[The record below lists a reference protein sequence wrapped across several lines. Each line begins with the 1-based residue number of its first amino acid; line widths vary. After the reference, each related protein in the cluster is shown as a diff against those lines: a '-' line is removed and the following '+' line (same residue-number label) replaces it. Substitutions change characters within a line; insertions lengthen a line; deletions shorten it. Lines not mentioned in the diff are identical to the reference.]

1 MSTASSAYPL
11 YAVIAEICARAGLP
25 YDKFNTTLLEG
36 YVQGM
41 QITNESAAFEHIQ
54 TLAQAYFFDPV
65 NRGGA
70 VTFVPRGA
78 EPVMEID
85 ENDLIGDSDD
95 EKTRRSPEEIVQVL
109 NLNYYDSAGG
119 IDTCKQTSDRSIDT
133 RSEGE
138 KNIET
143 PLVLETDQAAQA
155 VVIMHKV
162 MIEEQRGEVE
172 ITLPSSYL
180 SLTAGDVVLYQGDRY
195 RIDEVN
201 IDSGEQK
208 YKLLHDRKS
217 AYQSQA
223 LGVAPMAA
231 PDPVPLVAGSTYI
244 EFIDAPI
251 LSSGDDTQL
260 GYYIA
265 IAGSNSAWSGAT
277 VALSLDGGENYSGS
291 DTTDVEAVMGE
302 LTTTLGTHKRE
313 IPDTHNRVQVQLYD
327 DGDALEYRTL
337 AQLLNRQNRALI
349 GNEIVSFAEAD
360 EISPGVWEIG
370 YLLRGR
376 LGTGI
381 EAHPAG
387 TRFVLLERNTLHYI
401 PTERYNLE
409 QTLTFR
415 ATSSGSA
422 VETTTDGTFTGASHS
437 EPAPTSLTAY
447 RSGGQL
453 TIEWVGVG
461 YLGGRAAYDQSQFF
475 SGYRVTINGD
485 STDTSA
491 TRLTIADPG
500 TATIQVSQINSIT
513 GTGPAAEITV

>member
-1 MSTASSAYPL
+1 MSSAYPL
-11 YAVIAEICARAGLP
+11 YAVVAEICERAGVP
-25 YDKFNTTLLEG
+25 FDKFDTTLLEG

-41 QITNESAAFEHIQ
+41 QITNESPAFEHIQ
-54 TLAQAYFFDPV
+54 ELAKVYFFDPV
-65 NRGGA
+65 NRSGT
-70 VTFVPRGA
+70 VTFVPRGG

-85 ENDLIGDSDD
+85 PNDLIGDSDD
-95 EKTRRSPEEIVQVL
+95 EKTRRSPEDIVQVL
-109 NLNYYDSAGG
+109 NLNYYDSVGG

-133 RSEGE
+133 RGEGE

-143 PLVLETDQAAQA
+143 PVVLETDQAAQTA
-155 VVIMHKV
+155 VIMHKV
-162 MIEEQRGEVE
+162 MIEEQRGEFD
-172 ITLPSSYL
+172 ITLPRNYL
-180 SLTAGDVVLYQGDRY
+180 GLTAGDVVLYLGDRL
-195 RIDEVN
+195 RVDEVN
-201 IDSGEQK
+201 IDRGEQK
-208 YKLLHDRKS
+208 YKLIHDRKS

-223 LGVAPMAA
+223 LGVAPMVA
-231 PDPVPLVAGSTYI
+231 PDPVPLVAGATYI

-277 VALSLDGGENYSGS
+277 VALSLDGGENYTES

-302 LTTTLGTHKRE
+302 LVTALGTHKRE
-313 IPDTHNRVQVQLYD
+313 IPDTHNRVQIQLYD

-349 GNEIVSFAEAD
+349 GNEIISFGEAD

-376 LGTGI
+376 LGTEI
-381 EAHPAG
+381 TQHSAG
-387 TRFVLLERNTLHYI
+387 TRFVLLDRNTLNYI
-401 PTERYNLE
+401 PTERYNLG
-409 QTLTFR
+409 QVLTFR
-415 ATSSGSA
+415 ATSSGSGE
-422 VETTTDGTFTGASHS
+422 ETTTAATYTGASHS
-437 EPAPTSLTAY
+437 EPAPTSLRAY

-461 YLGGRAAYDQSQFF
+461 RLGGRAAYDQSQFF
-475 SGYRVTINGD
+475 TGYRVTVNGD
-485 STDTSA
+485 STDTNA
-491 TRLTIADPG
+491 TSLTITDPG

-513 GTGPAAEITV
+513 GAGPTAEVTV